1 MIVSDMTTIARVQRE
16 SREKDEFLAM
26 LAHELRNPLGA
37 IGGAIQVLL
46 LSDLR
51 EPHAVT
57 ARGVIERQVT
67 HMARL
72 MDDLLDVGRVVTG
85 KIALDRQHI
94 DLAQCVRSGVTAATS
109 GPHAERHVQIQTQP
123 VWISGDPVRIEQVI
137 GNLVSNALRFTAT
150 DRAIQVSVHAEGPDA
165 VLRVTDEGAGI
176 DPKFLP
182 RMFDLFVQA
191 DRTRDRL
198 KGGLGIGLT
207 LVKRLVELHG
217 GTVNAF
223 SDGLGRGSTFT
234 VRIPRIVPS
243 RDTAEAEPQARSTLR
258 VQVLLVDDN
267 ADSREMHGL
276 MLEADGHEV
285 YKAEDG
291 PSALE
296 IFRRTR
302 PQVAVVDIG
311 LPGMDGYE
319 LARQL
324 RSEPSGHEV
333 VLIALTGYGFPEDRE
348 RSRAAGFDDHLVKP
362 VAPEDL
368 RRHLTSGETV
378 RVGRDDG

>member
-1 MIVSDMTTIARVQRE
+1 
-16 SREKDEFLAM
+16 
-26 LAHELRNPLGA
+26 
-37 IGGAIQVLL
+37 
-46 LSDLR
+46 
-51 EPHAVT
+51 
-57 ARGVIERQVT
+57 
-67 HMARL
+67 
-72 MDDLLDVGRVVTG
+72 
-85 KIALDRQHI
+85 
-94 DLAQCVRSGVTAATS
+94 
-109 GPHAERHVQIQTQP
+109 
-123 VWISGDPVRIEQVI
+123 
-137 GNLVSNALRFTAT
+137 
-150 DRAIQVSVHAEGPDA
+150 
-165 VLRVTDEGAGI
+165 
-176 DPKFLP
+176 
-182 RMFDLFVQA
+182 
-191 DRTRDRL
+191 
-198 KGGLGIGLT
+198 
-207 LVKRLVELHG
+207 
-217 GTVNAF
+217 
-223 SDGLGRGSTFT
+223 
-234 VRIPRIVPS
+234 
-243 RDTAEAEPQARSTLR
+243 
-258 VQVLLVDDN
+258 
-267 ADSREMHGL
+267 MHGL